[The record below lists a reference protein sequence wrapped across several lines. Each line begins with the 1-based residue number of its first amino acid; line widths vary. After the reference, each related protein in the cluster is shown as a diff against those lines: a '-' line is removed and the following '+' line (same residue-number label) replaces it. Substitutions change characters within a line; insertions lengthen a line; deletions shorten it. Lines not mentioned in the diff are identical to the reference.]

1 MVRLLLLSA
10 SAMSLLSNAH
20 ANDWPTYRGNA
31 DRSGFTSEALTGK
44 LALDWSYNQAQ
55 APNPAWPR
63 DARMAFD
70 WAHHVVVADGR
81 VFLGSSA
88 DGTVRALDATSGR
101 ELWMYFT
108 DGPVRFAP
116 TVWQDQVFAVSDDGY
131 LHAIEAATGKLIK
144 KWRGGPRDDRVLGN
158 ERIVSKWVAR
168 GAPAVVD
175 DVLYWAAGIWQSEGI
190 YIRALDLKTRELVWE
205 NNDSGGIYMP
215 QPHGGANAKSGVT
228 AQGYLVANSDYL
240 VVPTGRAVPAV
251 FRRDNGKFLYY
262 QLQANTHRGGS
273 LAQVQGPFI
282 YNGGYA
288 YRLQDGAMG
297 ARLSGP
303 TCAFAE
309 GTLVA
314 VSGKVQAVVAAE
326 VDAKDRAG
334 KPIKALK
341 HKSLWEVTGV
351 PGGGELI
358 AAGSTAF
365 SSSGKTITAVDLEK
379 KAVSWSAEVDAD
391 VLGLAVADG
400 RLFASTTTGAIHCF
414 SANADGPVTRHER
427 VAADVA
433 SDETITAAAKEII
446 AKTNVTEGYCLD
458 LGCGDGSL
466 ALELA
471 RLTKLQ
477 IVAIDPDAANVKAAR
492 AKLHA
497 AGLYGTRVTVHQG
510 DLANTHYPKYFAN
523 LVVSAR
529 SLSGDADA
537 AASERKRLT
546 RPYGGVVCLGQ
557 PGAMQVERR
566 GALQKAGEWTH
577 LYSDASNSLCSADEI
592 KGPLSVLWYRD
603 MNLDLPQRHGRGPSP
618 LFHNGRLFVEG
629 LDGLRAVD
637 AYNGR
642 SLWHFGQEGIL
653 SAYNADHLAGTAIT
667 GSNVCLHG
675 DSVFIRN
682 GGQVFRVDAATGK
695 AVAKFSPPGAGD
707 GETSQA
713 GSVRHWGYLACSD
726 GILFGTTANTEHV
739 VRHAYIRADSHMK
752 RQYSESSDLFAY
764 DIETGKLLWRYD
776 AKESIRHNAIA
787 IAKGHVYV
795 IDRALA
801 KDDLLSRAPARRG
814 GKPTTPPSGHP
825 TGRLIKLDARTGKSQ
840 WVEEKDIYGT
850 TLAVSEEHEIVLMCY
865 QPTRFKLPSEVGG
878 KMAAFHASD
887 GYRLWDKPVSYNTRP
902 LINGTKIIAFPSKVE
917 LQSGESSSLKLSK
930 SYGCGQIAGSK
941 NLLMFRS
948 GTLGYLDF
956 TREAGTENFGGI
968 RPGCWINALP
978 VGGLVLVP
986 DASAG
991 CRCSYQN
998 RAWVAL
1004 EGQD

>member
-1 MVRLLLLSA
+1 MVRQLLLLA
-10 SAMSLLSNAH
+10 SAMSILTTAQAS
-20 ANDWPTYRGNA
+20 DWPTYRGNA
-31 DRSGFTSEALTGK
+31 ARSGFTSEAIAQKLT
-44 LALDWSYNQAQ
+44 LDWSYQKAH

-63 DARMAFD
+63 DLRMAFD

-81 VFLGSSA
+81 VFFASSA
-88 DGTVRALDATSGR
+88 DGTVRALDASSGR

-116 TVWQDQVFAVSDDGY
+116 TVWRDRVFAVSDDGF
-131 LHAIEAATGKLIK
+131 LHALDTATGKLIK
-144 KWRGGPRDDRVLGN
+144 KWRGGPKDDRVLGN

-168 GAPAVVD
+168 GAAVVVN

-190 YIRALDLKTRELVWE
+190 YIRALNLKTGELVWE
-205 NNDSGGIYMP
+205 NKDSGGIYMP

-228 AQGYLVANSDYL
+228 AQGYLAADADYL

-251 FRRDNGKFLYY
+251 FQRDNGQFLYY

-273 LAQVQGPFI
+273 FAQVQGPFI

-288 YRLQDGAMG
+288 YKLSDGALG
-297 ARLSGP
+297 TPLTGP
-303 TCAFAE
+303 TCAFAG

-314 VSGKVQAVVAAE
+314 GNGRLQAVAAIE

-341 HKSLWEVTGV
+341 HKTLWEVAGV
-351 PGGGELI
+351 PGGSELI
-358 AAGSTAF
+358 AAGTTAF
-365 SSSGKTITAVDLEK
+365 SANGKTITAVDLEK
-379 KAVSWSAEVDAD
+379 KAVSWSADVDAE

-400 RLFASTTTGAIHCF
+400 RLFASTTSGAIHCF
-414 SANADGPVTRHER
+414 SADASGQVTRHDPST
-427 VAADVA
+427 ADVA
-433 SDETITAAAKEII
+433 SDERFNAAAKEIV

-466 ALELA
+466 ALELS

-477 IVAIDPDAANVKAAR
+477 IVAIDPDAKNVEAAR

-497 AGLYGTRVTVHQG
+497 AGLYGIRVTVHQG
-510 DLANTHYPKYFAN
+510 DLSKTHYPKYFAN
-523 LVVSAR
+523 LIVSAR
-529 SLSGDADA
+529 SLSGDVDDLA
-537 AASERKRLT
+537 AIERQRLT
-546 RPYGGVVCLGQ
+546 RPYGGVVCLGEV
-557 PGAMQVERR
+557 GVMQVERR
-566 GALQKAGEWTH
+566 GALKKAGEWTH
-577 LYSDASNSLCSADEI
+577 LYADASNSLCSADEI
-592 KGPLSVLWYRD
+592 KGPLSVLWFRD

-642 SLWHFGQEGIL
+642 SLWHFEQEGIL
-653 SAYNADHLAGTAIT
+653 SAYNADHLAGMAIT
-667 GSNVCLHG
+667 GSNICLHG
-675 DSVFIRN
+675 DGVFLRN
-682 GGQVFRVDAATGK
+682 GHQVFRLDAATGK
-695 AVAKFSPPGAGD
+695 VIAKFSTPASLPSKED
-707 GETSQA
+707 KKLQ
-713 GSVRHWGYLACSD
+713 WGYLACSD

-739 VRHAYIRADSHMK
+739 VKHAYIRADSHMK
-752 RQYSESSDLFAY
+752 QQYSESSNLFAY
-764 DIETGKLLWRYD
+764 DIATGKLLWRYD
-776 AKESIRHNAIA
+776 AKDSIRHNAIA
-787 IAKGHVYV
+787 IAESHVYL

-814 GKPTTPPSGHP
+814 GKPATPPSGHP
-825 TGRLIKLDARTGKSQ
+825 TGRLVKLDARTGKSE
-840 WVEEKDIYGT
+840 WVKDKDVYGT
-850 TLAVSEEHEIVLMCY
+850 TLAVSEEHDIVLMCY

-887 GYRLWDKPVSYNTRP
+887 GYRLWDKAVSYNTRP
-902 LINGTKIIAFPSKVE
+902 LINGNKVIASPSTVE
-917 LQSGESSSLKLSK
+917 LMSGESSSLKLAK
-930 SYGCGQIAGSK
+930 SYGCGQLAGSK

-968 RPGCWINALP
+968 RPGCWLNALP

-1004 EGQD
+1004 EGTD